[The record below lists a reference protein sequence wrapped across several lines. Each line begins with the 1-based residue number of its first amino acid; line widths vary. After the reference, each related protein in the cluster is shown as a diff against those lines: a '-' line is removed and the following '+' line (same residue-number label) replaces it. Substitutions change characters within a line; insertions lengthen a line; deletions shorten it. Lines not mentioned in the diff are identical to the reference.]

1 MFIKAI
7 ANLGVGGVLALCLS
21 ASVAGVVQAPRV
33 PTGADANVI
42 AAFLANG
49 STITWRCTSS
59 SSERCEAIAGPTLN
73 RRLNRPFEGP
83 F

>member
-33 PTGADANVI
+33 PTGAEANVI
-42 AAFLANG
+42 AAFLEWVNDYVALHQQL
-49 STITWRCTSS
+49 
-59 SSERCEAIAGPTLN
+59 ERAL
-73 RRLNRPFEGP
+73 
-83 F
+83 